1 MIEKIKENEALIA
14 ACENGDTIEL
24 QNLLDEKNLLI
35 QGLEEEIKNKN
46 FVIQNLNLKIQKRDE
61 LLLKCCEES
70 GSLLLNC
77 FGELE
82 GKQFAR
88 TIGESIIKDIDSTND
103 EKMNETEEE
112 MNKTEEENIK
122 SELFALS
129 LDFLDRVKLKD
140 SNLKILLGK
149 YSPNRNENIPK
160 DRSQIESGIQSGT
173 IYFTNENSSDQY
185 YVRSI
190 VNGEIT
196 FSNTKNNLLRI
207 QYHDSIYFSI
217 NNDMVYMNF
226 KNINNISDL
235 KKYRLEKYAPD
246 YTPNTIRE
254 ILNFIVSYCIKS

>member
-1 MIEKIKENEALIA
+1 MIKEIERKSVAIQNLQKENE
-14 ACENGDTIEL
+14 
-24 QNLLDEKNLLI
+24 NLL
-35 QGLEEEIKNKN
+35 
-46 FVIQNLNLKIQKRDE
+46 LKIQKRDE

-88 TIGESIIKDIDSTND
+88 TIGESIIKDIDNKND
-103 EKMNETEEE
+103 DKMNETEEE
-112 MNKTEEENIK
+112 MNKAEEEEIK
-122 SELFALS
+122 SELSTFS
-129 LDFLDRVKLKD
+129 LDFLDRMKLKD

-149 YSPNRNENIPK
+149 YSPNRSENIPK

-173 IYFTNENSSDQY
+173 IYFTNENSNDQY

-207 QYHDSIYFSI
+207 GYDSSIYFSI
-217 NNDMVYMNF
+217 SNDMVYMNF

-235 KKYRLEKYAPD
+235 KKYRLINYAPD
-246 YTPNTIRE
+246 YIPNTIRE